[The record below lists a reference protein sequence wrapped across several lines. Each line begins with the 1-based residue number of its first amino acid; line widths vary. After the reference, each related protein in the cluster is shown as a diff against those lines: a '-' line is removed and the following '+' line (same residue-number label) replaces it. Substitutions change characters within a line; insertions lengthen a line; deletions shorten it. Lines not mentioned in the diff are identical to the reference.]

1 MYTITKTNIDPE
13 RTQLL
18 YLRTNYNIRKVKPF
32 LKDRVLTMEM
42 SAELVKVMSQGHA
55 QDGDKYSK

>member
-1 MYTITKTNIDPE
+1 MYTITNTKIDPE

-18 YLRTNYNIRKVKPF
+18 DLRTNYNIRKVKPF

-42 SAELVKVMSQGHA
+42 SAELVKVMGQGHA